1 MKLKISNSD
10 QMADKYLPKLPYV
23 GLLYLFVHMS
33 SCYNTILSIFII
45 LYKII
50 SQYRHVI
57 SLKHF
62 VFICEIWVMTKINF
76 NIEDNL
82 CSIHTFFSFIQD
94 SKIQALL
101 TYLAQY
107 KKLDRTF
114 LWQYKRKRGIILI
127 TLGSRRVYHT
137 PDTVIIDSRSL
148 KLLESTLFKNYI

>member
-1 MKLKISNSD
+1 
-10 QMADKYLPKLPYV
+10 
-23 GLLYLFVHMS
+23 
-33 SCYNTILSIFII
+33 
-45 LYKII
+45 
-50 SQYRHVI
+50 
-57 SLKHF
+57 
-62 VFICEIWVMTKINF
+62 MTKINF

-114 LWQYKRKRGIILI
+114 LRQYNRKRRTILI
-127 TLGSRRVYHT
+127 TLGSRWVYHT

-148 KLLESTLFKNYI
+148 KLLESTLFKYNY